1 MFKRILFVL
10 LCLLY
15 TINSYAVENEQSKT
29 KERTLLL
36 LQCKDN
42 ADFIKN
48 RLESINLDLADFDK
62 WKVLKNEY
70 YYYIPFGTN
79 WSDLEEACYA
89 YPMYIQKSIYT
100 MVVPY
105 VTKEECYEGIYGK
118 GKRISRELAGGY
130 LIGKYTNHYNE
141 QTQNCKINVEYM
153 YVEGMLTRDV
163 NSKRRTCEMSKK
175 HFYNLITNPNY
186 GKEGYQKLLQKRQCK
201 EINKKDWETRT
212 GMSTDELYAIYG
224 SDVI

>member
-15 TINSYAVENEQSKT
+15 TINSYAVENKQSKT

-100 MVVPY
+100 MIVPY

-141 QTQNCKINVEYM
+141 QTQDCKINVEYM

-163 NSKRRTCEMSKK
+163 NSKRRICEMSKK

>member
-15 TINSYAVENEQSKT
+15 TINSYAVENEQSKI

-141 QTQNCKINVEYM
+141 QTQDCKINVEYM